1 MITIKQYAEARGKS
15 VQAVYKAMKSKKN
28 KERLQGH
35 IERIEGKQW
44 LDDIA
49 VQILD
54 ESRADSPVIY
64 VEDNREE
71 QIKQYREEVEK
82 YKSLVIE
89 LQRQLLEK
97 QEQLSSVKDQA
108 RLLESKE
115 QERIRE
121 VDRLQEELEREQ
133 NKTWWDK
140 LLKR

>member
-1 MITIKQYAEARGKS
+1 MITIKEYAEARGKS

-71 QIKQYREEVEK
+71 QIKQYRQEVEK